1 MGTDT
6 TDPVIPLDAELLGDL
21 PVGVDSAVWEVHGA
35 APVDSTAVLE
45 NVGPHHVK
53 RGRRR
58 GQVVQEGYLDNL
70 KVWVTE
76 DPSTIVMGSHAK
88 YLLGQ
93 NGRLLGPDGLGAA
106 VVRAADRLDLPFDQ
120 VRIGSVYSVHVAS
133 DLPTDRPPVDYLTAM
148 VEAPR
153 LRRRELGPASVVFA
167 EKSRRRELAG
177 YDKGLEMGDPDGPYR
192 LRLEARFL
200 GKIGRRFGQVV
211 FVEDLWDRQFTARLV
226 EAWRD
231 EFLAVRV
238 EDVPLFPP
246 DATPAVLRK
255 YLARE
260 SLSAPGAA
268 RVLAMIDANRAS
280 GRVSTRRASG
290 QRAAVRD
297 LLSDATLNG
306 PSALADEL
314 RDEIRDAAR
323 TALSQLH

>member
-6 TDPVIPLDAELLGDL
+6 ADLVIPPDARVLTTL
-21 PVGVDSAVWEVHGA
+21 PVGVDSVVWEAHGV
-35 APVDSTAVLE
+35 APVAPEAVLE
-45 NVGPHHVK
+45 NVGPRHVK

-70 KVWVTE
+70 TVWVTN
-76 DPSTIVMGSHAK
+76 DPSTVVMGSHAK
-88 YLLGQ
+88 SLLGQ
-93 NGRLLGPDGLGAA
+93 NDRLLGPDGLGAA
-106 VVRAADRLDLPFDQ
+106 VVRVADRLDLPFDQ

-133 DLPTDRPPVDYLTAM
+133 DLPTDRPPVDYVTAM

-167 EKSRRRELAG
+167 ERSRRRELAG

-200 GKIGRRFGQVV
+200 SKIGRRFGQDV
-211 FVEDLWDRQFTARLV
+211 FVEDLWDRPFTARLV
-226 EAWRD
+226 EAWRA

-238 EDVPLFPP
+238 DDVPLFPP

-280 GRVSTRRASG
+280 GRVSTRRASD
-290 QRAAVRD
+290 QRAEVRA
-297 LLSDATLNG
+297 LLSDTSVNE
-306 PSALADEL
+306 PSPLADEL
-314 RDEIRDAAR
+314 SREIQEAAR
-323 TALSQLH
+323 ATLSRLH